1 MVGIYVYN
9 FMKNRREDLIQS
21 EDEKSNSND
30 ENIQEENNIQHAIKL
45 RLNKDTKT
53 EFYRKLQVLNDRIE
67 V

>member
-1 MVGIYVYN
+1 MIH
-9 FMKNRREDLIQS
+9 S

>member
-1 MVGIYVYN
+1 
-9 FMKNRREDLIQS
+9 MKNRSEDLIHS

>member
-9 FMKNRREDLIQS
+9 FMKNRSEDLIQS